1 VTRRRL
7 LVTVAVAVLATFM
20 VAATAVWL
28 ALPSLAR
35 RVVVWQVEAQTGRR
49 LTMDAFD
56 LDVRGGRLRIAG
68 LRLADR
74 EPGPPLAEF
83 ERLDVRFRPAA
94 LLRGHLHVEEI
105 ALAAPRVRI
114 VRLSRGVL
122 NISDLLDRPRKP
134 SSGVSPLTL
143 DRLALT
149 GGAVLF
155 EDRTLNPPRT
165 WRADGLTIDAAA
177 LSTVSPEPRGSLRL
191 AVTVAGA
198 PLSVEASSVRLAP
211 PMQGRARVTLQN
223 VDATLANLYL
233 PADTA
238 VALDRAVIGA
248 AFDAAIDA
256 QGGVGLDG
264 QAHIDNL
271 VVRRRGVDTSL
282 VTVPALTFALTSG
295 KSPEGRLLA
304 RVEVNGRAT
313 VFDPRPGQSTRFEID
328 KLRLVADGLDATGRA
343 SARLTASLS
352 SGMTT
357 VSRWASSSNVGALE
371 VPGNVAIRLRRPSTT
386 SGVETS
392 RPRSCRI
399 STRRATISCSPG
411 PPMAGFTESIRTSS
425 SSSST
430 GSITPSPG
438 VGSGPR
444 ARRCP
449 GGRSGRSPHRSRW
462 RSAWARGAG

>member
-1 VTRRRL
+1 
-7 LVTVAVAVLATFM
+7 M
-20 VAATAVWL
+20 
-28 ALPSLAR
+28 
-35 RVVVWQVEAQTGRR
+35 
-49 LTMDAFD
+49 
-56 LDVRGGRLRIAG
+56 
-68 LRLADR
+68 
-74 EPGPPLAEF
+74 
-83 ERLDVRFRPAA
+83 RFRPAA

-114 VRLSRGVL
+114 VRLARGVL

-149 GGAVLF
+149 GGAILF

-233 PADTA
+233 PPDTA
-238 VALDRAVIGA
+238 VALDRAMIGA
-248 AFDAAIDA
+248 AFDATIDA

-264 QAHIDNL
+264 QARIDNL

-295 KSPEGRLLA
+295 KSPEGRLVAPRGGQRPRDRVRPAA
-304 RVEVNGRAT
+304 RPVHPLRDRQAPAGGRR
-313 VFDPRPGQSTRFEID
+313 PRRHRP
-328 KLRLVADGLDATGRA
+328 
-343 SARLTASLS
+343 
-352 SGMTT
+352 
-357 VSRWASSSNVGALE
+357 
-371 VPGNVAIRLRRPSTT
+371 LRR
-386 SGVETS
+386 
-392 RPRSCRI
+392 
-399 STRRATISCSPG
+399 
-411 PPMAGFTESIRTSS
+411 
-425 SSSST
+425 
-430 GSITPSPG
+430 
-438 VGSGPR
+438 
-444 ARRCP
+444 
-449 GGRSGRSPHRSRW
+449 
-462 RSAWARGAG
+462 RG